1 MFGQQLGRRASY
13 DLSKGA
19 SRLAGDVLGSVLSQ
33 FIGDLGMKKVMED
46 KAGKAGDFIRQGA
59 EKAATGMG
67 ASEKAAARV
76 GKFAPLG
83 VALTTAAAPIVFT
96 KLSQGGPSS
105 AAEEIAVRQA
115 GAMGAID
122 QKLQADLVR
131 QEGYMRMNE
140 QKFQQQLMLQQ
151 ARADAMTPRNQPMS
165 GAGLFDPMAVG
176 QQIYGSIPQY

>member
-1 MFGQQLGRRASY
+1 MAEPYEYVKRDVGRGVARFAGELGKSF
-13 DLSKGA
+13 
-19 SRLAGDVLGSVLSQ
+19 V
-33 FIGDLGMKKVMED
+33 GDLG
-46 KAGKAGDFIRQGA
+46 IQ
-59 EKAATGMG
+59 KAAETLGNKVRERATTAAGAMG
-67 ASEKAAARV
+67 ASAKVASRIGKLAPPGLALAAAV
-76 GKFAPLG
+76 TPAIIEQLGK
-83 VALTTAAAPIVFT
+83 
-96 KLSQGGPSS
+96 GGPSS

-165 GAGLFDPMAVG
+165 GAGLFDPLAVG
-176 QQIYGSIPQY
+176 QQIYGRTPQY

>member
-1 MFGQQLGRRASY
+1 MTLKAQAERDVRRAAVRMAGEG
-13 DLSKGA
+13 LGA
-19 SRLAGDVLGSVLSQ
+19 FV
-33 FIGDLGMKKVMED
+33 GDLGVKELLKQKGGEFGGVVS
-46 KAGKAGDFIRQGA
+46 GGA
-59 EKAATGMG
+59 QKLASKLG
-67 ASEKAAARV
+67 ASAPIAAKIGR
-76 GKFAPLG
+76 FAPAGTVVAGALIPMALEQLG
-83 VALTTAAAPIVFT
+83 
-96 KLSQGGPSS
+96 QGGPSS

-115 GAMGAID
+115 GAMGTID

-176 QQIYGSIPQY
+176 QQIYGSTPQY

>member
-1 MFGQQLGRRASY
+1 MAATSEYFKRDVGKEVARF
-13 DLSKGA
+13 
-19 SRLAGDVLGSVLSQ
+19 AGDIGKSFV
-33 FIGDLGMKKVMED
+33 GDLGLQGIASRAGEAVRQKVTSS
-46 KAGKAGDFIRQGA
+46 AGS
-59 EKAATGMG
+59 MG
-67 ASEKAAARV
+67 ASPAMAARLGKLAPPGLALAAAV
-76 GKFAPLG
+76 TPAIIEQLGK
-83 VALTTAAAPIVFT
+83 
-96 KLSQGGPSS
+96 GGPSS

-165 GAGLFDPMAVG
+165 GAGLFDPMAIG
-176 QQIYGSIPQY
+176 QQIYGGTPQY

>member
-1 MFGQQLGRRASY
+1 MAATSEYFKRDVGKEVARF
-13 DLSKGA
+13 
-19 SRLAGDVLGSVLSQ
+19 AGDIGRSFV
-33 FIGDLGMKKVMED
+33 GDLGLSTLAEQGGTLARKKVRD
-46 KAGKAGDFIRQGA
+46 VAGALGA
-59 EKAATGMG
+59 SPKAAVKIGRFAPPG
-67 ASEKAAARV
+67 LALAAAV
-76 GKFAPLG
+76 TPAIIEQLGK
-83 VALTTAAAPIVFT
+83 
-96 KLSQGGPSS
+96 GGPSS

-165 GAGLFDPMAVG
+165 GAGLFDPMAIG
-176 QQIYGSIPQY
+176 QQIYGGTPQY